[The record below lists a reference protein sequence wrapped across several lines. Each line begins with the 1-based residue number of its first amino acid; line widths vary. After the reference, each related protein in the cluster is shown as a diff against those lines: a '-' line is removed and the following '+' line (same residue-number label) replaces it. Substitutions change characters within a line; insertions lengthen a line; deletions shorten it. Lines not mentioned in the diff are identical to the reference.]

1 MGAKQL
7 SKCKTLN
14 CKFNVYGRCKILRN
28 TNFKK
33 SCPFF
38 SSKQPQYATADD
50 LSKVTAKTD

>member
-7 SKCKTLN
+7 SKSKTLN

-50 LSKVTAKTD
+50 LSKVTTKTD

>member
-14 CKFNVYGRCKILRN
+14 CKFNVYGRCKILRD

-33 SCPFF
+33 SCVFF
-38 SSKQPQYATADD
+38 SNKPPQDTTADD
-50 LSKVTAKTD
+50 LSKVTVKTN